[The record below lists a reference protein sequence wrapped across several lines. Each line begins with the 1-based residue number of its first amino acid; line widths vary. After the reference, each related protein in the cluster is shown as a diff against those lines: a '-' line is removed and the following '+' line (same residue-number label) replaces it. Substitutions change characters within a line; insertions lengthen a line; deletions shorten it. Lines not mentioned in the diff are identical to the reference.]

1 MNKPIK
7 ATVQFLCI
15 AEEEDQTMQ
24 ATVYITPGQGFK
36 ELEQEVK
43 EELQHEYGAILIKSI
58 VFD

>member
-1 MNKPIK
+1 MNKAIK
-7 ATVQFLCI
+7 ATVMFLCLSQ
-15 AEEEDQTMQ
+15 EDQTMQ

-43 EELQHEYGAILIKSI
+43 EELQAEYGAILVKSI

>member
-1 MNKPIK
+1 MNKAIK
-7 ATVQFLCI
+7 ATVMFLCLSQ
-15 AEEEDQTMQ
+15 EDETMQ

-43 EELQHEYGAILIKSI
+43 EELQAEYGAILVKSI

>member
-1 MNKPIK
+1 MNKAIK
-7 ATVQFLCI
+7 ATVMFLRLSQ
-15 AEEEDQTMQ
+15 EDETMQ

-43 EELQHEYGAILIKSI
+43 EELQAEYGAILVKSI

>member
-7 ATVQFLCI
+7 ATVQFLCV
-15 AEEEDQTMQ
+15 AEEDQTMQ

-43 EELQHEYGAILIKSI
+43 EELQPEYGAILIKSI